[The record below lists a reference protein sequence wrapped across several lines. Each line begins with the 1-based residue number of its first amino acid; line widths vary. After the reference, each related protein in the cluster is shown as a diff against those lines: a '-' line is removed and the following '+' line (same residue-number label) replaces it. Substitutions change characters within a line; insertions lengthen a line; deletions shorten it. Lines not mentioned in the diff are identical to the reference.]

1 MKRSPMM
8 RKSERL
14 DGGSP
19 AAPRAADEPPDE
31 FVWSF
36 VESMPSHYGGY
47 EPATIRAHAAIVYQ
61 RRGAGVRVGTWR
73 RLPGG
78 GVAICVVAPDRP
90 GLLSLVAA
98 ALTSHDLDIIAA
110 QIYTRT
116 ASKKKEQEAVDLFW
130 LRRRP
135 KAHGPPE
142 ITNEEIDRLESLLR
156 DLLKGDGVARRRV
169 ERTAVDAP
177 CAAPGMTIVR
187 FEPGH
192 DGASV
197 LVVQTLDRPGL
208 LLTISRC
215 LFCLDVQVVESDV
228 STAQGRVLD
237 RFYLVEFDGSAISES
252 RRGQIEMEVLAAV
265 ESLGRLLS

>member
-1 MKRSPMM
+1 MM
-8 RKSERL
+8 RKSESL
-14 DGGSP
+14 DERSP
-19 AAPRAADEPPDE
+19 AVPRAADEPSDE

-36 VESMPSHYGGY
+36 VESMPPHYGGY
-47 EPATIRAHAAIVYQ
+47 EPATIRAHAAFAYQ

-78 GVAICVVAPDRP
+78 SVAICIVAPDRP
-90 GLLSLVAA
+90 GLLSLIAA
-98 ALTSHDLDIIAA
+98 ALSSHDLDVIAA

-116 ASKKKEQEAVDLFW
+116 LPKKEQEAVDLFW

-135 KAHGPPE
+135 KAHSPPE
-142 ITNEEIDRLESLLR
+142 IPNEEIGQMESLLS
-156 DLLKGDGVARRRV
+156 DLLKGDVLAERLV
-169 ERTAVDAP
+169 ERATLEAP
-177 CAAPGMTIVR
+177 YAAPGMTVVR
-187 FEPGH
+187 FETGH

-228 STAQGRVLD
+228 STTQGRVLD
-237 RFYLVEFDGSAISES
+237 RFYLVDFDGRAISER

-265 ESLGRLLS
+265 ESLGRLSW